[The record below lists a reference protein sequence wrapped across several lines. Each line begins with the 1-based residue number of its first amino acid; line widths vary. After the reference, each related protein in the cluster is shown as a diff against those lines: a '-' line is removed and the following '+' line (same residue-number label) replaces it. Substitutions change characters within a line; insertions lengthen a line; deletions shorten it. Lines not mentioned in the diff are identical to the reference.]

1 VRSFRSSGSDAR
13 RALSRKRY
21 SHAARLERL
30 SFDITG
36 RNSLIAV
43 RSCSLCS
50 AISYPQPSHMSL
62 E

>member
-1 VRSFRSSGSDAR
+1 MRVERFAQT
-13 RALSRKRY
+13 
-21 SHAARLERL
+21 SHAARLEHL
-30 SFDITG
+30 SFDTTG